1 MKVETGDNSMERA
14 AKDSG
19 ETRHQLQEDIG
30 LKKGC
35 ENGGENEIGMH
46 FVRNN
51 LSDTKKL
58 EMPQR

>member
-1 MKVETGDNSMERA
+1 MERA
-14 AKDSG
+14 AKKDSG

-35 ENGGENEIGMH
+35 ENNGDNEIGMY
-46 FVRNN
+46 FIRND
-51 LSDTKKL
+51 LSETKKL

>member
-1 MKVETGDNSMERA
+1 MERA

-35 ENGGENEIGMH
+35 ENSGENEIGMH